1 MHLCCQ
7 GGLNMMDQ
15 TWKKHSNFCIFVQKL
30 LQKCWRPEMERTLHN
45 CSSEV
50 RLVTKCC
57 EFNIFNRRLFE
68 ARNMTDLLAVSRNN
82 HLRLEMV
89 FAFSKAVYFAH
100 FSSDK
105 GVIVPFTFSIYFNE
119 WTNLTNALETYLD
132 WWKSLSSW
140 QMLASEWGKLR
151 SVSCSL
157 DIDVSIVQTSEEL
170 QRLRIPNWKTL
181 MRVQNWT
188 FIKSSELVPI
198 SNLFSKCNSNPSFF
212 QFSFHHIFC
221 VVSFCKKKKFPTE
234 RRCVQNLTWTQIF

>member
-7 GGLNMMDQ
+7 GGLNMMNQ

-100 FSSDK
+100 FSSGK
-105 GVIVPFTFSIYFNE
+105 GGHCPVHLFYIFQWMNKLNQCTGDGAWLMKVPFQ
-119 WTNLTNALETYLD
+119 LTNA
-132 WWKSLSSW
+132 SLW
-140 QMLASEWGKLR
+140 VREAPICKL
-151 SVSCSL
+151 L
-157 DIDVSIVQTSEEL
+157 PYIDVSIVQTSEKL